1 LRNDHKDI
9 TEKINQNIQ
18 LLHSATLAPRSA
30 SVKDSEPKDRDANVG
45 MPSSFSNPIAG
56 GASSAMNVD
65 LVVSRPFAMVDEIT
79 EASPAAEDGLQ
90 LGDQIVKFGN
100 VEIGENLLQRLA
112 AEAQQKQ
119 GQAVS
124 LVVMRQGALI
134 NMIVTPR
141 AWSGVISDSY
151 DHMMAYFIYCCLK
164 YLGLMLQKRSTPKL
178 ATNHMHRNAGLEMRL
193 SEFCLAMSQDRSQ
206 TLAGLFWV
214 NLVGGPI
221 KYSFQTA
228 WVDLG

>member
-1 LRNDHKDI
+1 MVATNLKAETMKLMEKRSGLEVEMNVIIERLCQPGGPGFPRADIEIPTVRADRHRLAELRNDHKDI

-30 SVKDSEPKDRDANVG
+30 SVNDSEPKDRDANVG
-45 MPSSFSNPIAG
+45 MPSSFSNPIAE

-119 GQAVS
+119 PAV
-124 LVVMRQGALI
+124 L
-134 NMIVTPR
+134 
-141 AWSGVISDSY
+141 W
-151 DHMMAYFIYCCLK
+151 
-164 YLGLMLQKRSTPKL
+164 
-178 ATNHMHRNAGLEMRL
+178 
-193 SEFCLAMSQDRSQ
+193 
-206 TLAGLFWV
+206 W
-214 NLVGGPI
+214 
-221 KYSFQTA
+221 
-228 WVDLG
+228 